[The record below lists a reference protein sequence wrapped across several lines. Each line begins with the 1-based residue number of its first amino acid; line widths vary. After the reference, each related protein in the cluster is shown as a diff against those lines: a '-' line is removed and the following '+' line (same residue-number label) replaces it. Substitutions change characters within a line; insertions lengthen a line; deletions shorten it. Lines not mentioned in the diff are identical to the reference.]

1 MFKNIIKIIQIE
13 FENNK
18 KLKISKLKK
27 EK

>member
-1 MFKNIIKIIQIE
+1 MYIQKYDKDNSE

-18 KLKISKLKK
+18 KLKISKLMK